1 MLWHHT
7 ELVIDIPRCAGKT
20 LQGIQLLRWRNRNAS
35 GRCRHRRRLQAG
47 RQRCVALVAHFAI
60 FLDSPRID
68 FSRSSLASR
77 SGDNF
82 VHNFRLDFSY
92 KLPSK
97 VLPGAATILPF
108 LFYYFF
114 VIFFWYLLLH
124 FILVQ
129 SWFFGFRFCCCC
141 C

>member
-1 MLWHHT
+1 MPLAAAAIVVDCKR
-7 ELVIDIPRCAGKT
+7 ED
-20 LQGIQLLRWRNRNAS
+20 NDAS
-35 GRCRHRRRLQAG
+35 
-47 RQRCVALVAHFAI
+47 VAHFAI

-97 VLPGAATILPF
+97 VSPGAATILPF

-114 VIFFWYLLLH
+114 FFFLVFVAALYSRSVLVFWVSVLLLLLLL
-124 FILVQ
+124 IMLLLLLLSDSYRKSLGNV
-129 SWFFGFRFCCCC
+129 CP
-141 C
+141 

>member
-1 MLWHHT
+1 MPLAAAAIVVDCKR
-7 ELVIDIPRCAGKT
+7 ED
-20 LQGIQLLRWRNRNAS
+20 NDAS
-35 GRCRHRRRLQAG
+35 
-47 RQRCVALVAHFAI
+47 VAHFAI

-97 VLPGAATILPF
+97 VSPGAATILPF

-114 VIFFWYLLLH
+114 FFFLGICCCTLFSFSLG
-124 FILVQ
+124 FLG
-129 SWFFGFRFCCCC
+129 FGFAAADNVVVVVRQLSKKFGQCLPMSVAN
-141 C
+141 

>member
-1 MLWHHT
+1 MPLAA
-7 ELVIDIPRCAGKT
+7 AGIVVDCK
-20 LQGIQLLRWRNRNAS
+20 REDNDAS
-35 GRCRHRRRLQAG
+35 
-47 RQRCVALVAHFAI
+47 VAHFAI

-97 VLPGAATILPF
+97 VSPGAATILPF

-114 VIFFWYLLLH
+114 VIFFFGICCCTLFSFSLGFLG
-124 FILVQ
+124 
-129 SWFFGFRFCCCC
+129 FGFAAAAADNVVVVVVRQLSKKFGQCLPMSVAN
-141 C
+141 